1 MAWITLEDTDLDA
14 PITTPDTINF
24 IKEDMVS
31 AEPVLKKTK
40 RGILEAALR
49 LQKKRPSI
57 PYGLNRTVAW
67 ILNDKGAILRTNVRS
82 LRTVSIFIYSS
93 YIPGTITI
101 FGSRRPE
108 GLKYLV
114 ETSWYKLAETTR
126 DTLYLN
132 SKRNGDGTDLY
143 KFRSSIATRD
153 FSYMNYTRANLQY
166 INAEGL
172 WYYVPVFILTHKTRA
187 KKNNRPLLFGE
198 VITTQQTE
206 EVYTFLVPLEVLY
219 DTPHYSGDAEL
230 FWRSRELL
238 YSPVVYCVTETYQY
252 RSYNWQ
258 RIAITTTDSVLHSDK
273 PRAYITLEAVV
284 VKEILDS

>member
-1 MAWITLEDTDLDA
+1 MAWMTLEDTDLDA
-14 PITTPDTINF
+14 PISTPDTINF

-57 PYGLNRTVAW
+57 PNGLNRTVAW

-82 LRTVSIFIYSS
+82 LSSVSIFIYSS
-93 YIPGTITI
+93 YIPGTISI
-101 FGSRRPE
+101 FGPRRPE

-114 ETSWYKLAETTR
+114 ETPRYKLAETTR
-126 DTLYLN
+126 ATLYLN
-132 SKRNGDGTDLY
+132 SKRYGDGTDLY

-153 FSYMNYTRANLQY
+153 FSYRNYTCANLQY

-238 YSPVVYCVTETYQY
+238 YSPVVYCVTETHQY
-252 RSYNWQ
+252 GSYNWQ
-258 RIAITTTDSVLHSDK
+258 RLAITTTDAVLHSDK